1 MSTHDR
7 IEKEEAIQEA
17 AVQEALEEISRVEH
31 QSTVQKQAYNELE
44 EFIQLMD
51 NKSILSRLPLTKD
64 GREYRK
70 AKQTLEALDFENRNE
85 ELV

>member
-7 IEKEEAIQEA
+7 IEKQEAIQEA

-31 QSTVQKQAYNELE
+31 QSTVQRQAYNELE
-44 EFIQLMD
+44 EFIQSMD
-51 NKSILSRLPLTKD
+51 DKSILSRLPLTKN